1 METLAKPH
9 TKLAIILICIY
20 IIDNVVGFLGRC
32 YNIYQTKKGWL
43 KFLAAPF
50 PQIYALTLF
59 PWKKS
64 NEVTKIT
71 DDDVSQIGKHIKI
84 DIDEGRLG

>member
-1 METLAKPH
+1 MLQY
-9 TKLAIILICIY
+9 LS
-20 IIDNVVGFLGRC
+20 N
-32 YNIYQTKKGWL
+32 KKGWL

-50 PQIYALTLF
+50 PQIYALTVF

-84 DIDEGRLG
+84 DIDKGRLG